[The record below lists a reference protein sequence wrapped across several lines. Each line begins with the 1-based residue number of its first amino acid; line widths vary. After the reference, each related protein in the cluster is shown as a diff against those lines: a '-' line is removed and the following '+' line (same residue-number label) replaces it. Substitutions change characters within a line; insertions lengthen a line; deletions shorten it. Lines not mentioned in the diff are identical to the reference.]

1 MFVWS
6 TMLRKDNS
14 DWNYSGT
21 HRHRATCP
29 VILVSFQK
37 QVESCTWHSFP
48 FYNILGFCF
57 CFFTCVKLTRLLRL
71 RILRIVETCISF
83 FFNEGLFFF
92 FLKQI
97 LGKRTPFTYCLK
109 AKQFLQQMFVVFT
122 LGRCSYH
129 SFPEFIHIHF
139 FLYRKHTRKSIIMPS
154 DPLDTLGKDL
164 AWFKW

>member
-14 DWNYSGT
+14 GWNYSGT
-21 HRHRATCP
+21 QRQRATCP

-48 FYNILGFCF
+48 FYNILFF
-57 CFFTCVKLTRLLRL
+57 SFFFFFTCIKLTRLSRL
-71 RILRIVETCISF
+71 CTLRIVETCIYF
-83 FFNEGLFFF
+83 FFEWFF

-139 FLYRKHTRKSIIMPS
+139 FLYRMHTRKSIIMPS
-154 DPLDTLGKDL
+154 GPLDTLGKDL
-164 AWFKW
+164 TWFKW